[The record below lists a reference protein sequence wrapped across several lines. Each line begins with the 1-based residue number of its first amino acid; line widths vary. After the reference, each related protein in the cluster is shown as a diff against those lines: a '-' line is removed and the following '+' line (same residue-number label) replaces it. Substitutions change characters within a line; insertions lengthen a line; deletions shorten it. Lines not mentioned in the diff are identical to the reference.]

1 MKKLAETDEH
11 EHAQLEMIQMF
22 EIEFIGGP
30 YDGHK
35 ELLGPACPAEELAWI
50 VCEDVFRLLAGK
62 DSRKDKRITSVAIYE
77 LDVDDGLFHYRFLSA
92 ISFKE
97 LADYVSATCIQKSN
111 GGHK

>member
-1 MKKLAETDEH
+1 
-11 EHAQLEMIQMF
+11 MF
-22 EIEFIGGP
+22 EVEFIGGP

-35 ELLGPACPAEELAWI
+35 EVLGSGPPAEELAWI

-62 DSRKDKRITSVAIYE
+62 NCRKRGRITSVAIYE
-77 LDVDDGLFHYRFLSA
+77 LEVVDGLFHYRFLGA

-97 LADYVSATCIQKSN
+97 LLDSVRATCIQMTN